1 MAQANGTV
9 PNETYNM
16 DIVTLCR
23 YLDRFVF
30 EVWKAV
36 SANFSD
42 TSDYD
47 AERLNAYLE
56 RLRGY
61 HAFCQSVPLLDL
73 PDSSPCL
80 YQLQEPHDT
89 STCENE
95 ASDHMIRILQR
106 GRLEL
111 VASQSSRRSNGLQS
125 HDSIR
130 LLAVIERAQN
140 FLDNYIIPLQPTD
153 LPESTPHRDMTGH
166 GRTGV
171 SQGS

>member
-1 MAQANGTV
+1 MALDGKI

-16 DIVTLCR
+16 DIVTIVR

-30 EVWKAV
+30 EVWKSV
-36 SANFSD
+36 SSGFSD
-42 TSDYD
+42 TTDHD
-47 AERLNAYLE
+47 ITRLNEYLA
-56 RLRGY
+56 RIRGY
-61 HAFCQSVPLLDL
+61 HAFCMSLPLLDL

-80 YQLQEPHDT
+80 YELQEPHDT

-95 ASDHMIRILQR
+95 ALDQMIRVLQR

-125 HDSIR
+125 HDSAR
-130 LLAVIERAQN
+130 LMAVVERAQN
-140 FLDNYIIPLQPTD
+140 LLDEYIIPLQPTD
-153 LPESTPHRDMTGH
+153 LPESTPHRDVTGH

-171 SQGS
+171 STGS